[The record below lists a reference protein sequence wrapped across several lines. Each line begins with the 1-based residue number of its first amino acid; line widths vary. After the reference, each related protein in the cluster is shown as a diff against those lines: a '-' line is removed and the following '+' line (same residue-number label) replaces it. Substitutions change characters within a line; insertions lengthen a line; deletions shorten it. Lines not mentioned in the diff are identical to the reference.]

1 MKVKEIIYI
10 ILDRIKGTSDDFSY
24 TEEHI
29 LFLEVNRKYQIL
41 LILVNLS
48 YIQNM
53 KILKLFLL
61 IEIDLDLLVVINSL
75 RIFSTPV

>member
-29 LFLEVNRKYQIL
+29 LFLINKYR
-41 LILVNLS
+41 S
-48 YIQNM
+48 YM
-53 KILKLFLL
+53 LKQTYKDVKKKFH
-61 IEIDLDLLVVINSL
+61 IVIIRL
-75 RIFSTPV
+75 YV

>member
-29 LFLEVNRKYQIL
+29 LFLINKYRSYMLKQTYKDVKKERYIL
-41 LILVNLS
+41 
-48 YIQNM
+48 
-53 KILKLFLL
+53 
-61 IEIDLDLLVVINSL
+61 
-75 RIFSTPV
+75 